1 MAGSPRVPERLEA
14 RVRGLVQGVG
24 FRWFAVREAAR
35 LGLVGWVANGP
46 DGAVSV
52 VAEGPPE
59 ALDVFAAAL
68 AEGPSGAHVRGV
80 DLRRVP
86 ASGRFSRFEVRAG
99 DHGGD

>member
-1 MAGSPRVPERLEA
+1 MAGSLPVSERLEA

-24 FRWFAVREAAR
+24 FRWFVVHEATR

-80 DLRRVP
+80 DLRRGP
-86 ASGRFSRFEVRAG
+86 AAGRFSRFEVRAG
-99 DHGGD
+99 EHGGD